1 MARETLLRAGSPSP
15 RTPPLLFVHDAVQGG
30 LLIVTDAR
38 RDCPLSPEQRQAVR
52 QAREL
57 LLTTEDVPA
66 LAWIGPEGIA
76 AIGRV
81 AAGWINHQ
89 AAQHPIVRI

>member
-1 MARETLLRAGSPSP
+1 M
-15 RTPPLLFVHDAVQGG
+15 LFVHDAVQGG
-30 LLIVTDAR
+30 LLIVTDAGTAR
-38 RDCPLSPEQRQAVR
+38 CHREQRQAVR

-57 LLTTEDVPA
+57 LLAAEHVPD

-76 AIGRV
+76 PIGRV

-89 AAQHPIVRI
+89 AAQHPIVRV